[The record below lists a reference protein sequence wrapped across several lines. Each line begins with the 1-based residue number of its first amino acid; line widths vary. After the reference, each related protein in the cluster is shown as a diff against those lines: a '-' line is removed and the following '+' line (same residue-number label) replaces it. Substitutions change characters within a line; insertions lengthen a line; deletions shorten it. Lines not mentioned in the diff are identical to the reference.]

1 MKYLVRV
8 SQIRYG
14 TVEVEAKNEE
24 EAKTLATGMSVD
36 YFDEE
41 ITDMLVEKVGPDKVD
56 QLEKQ
61 TLEVM
66 QKTIDRVMELE
77 LDSIDYR
84 VPLEELSDCTYLI
97 ENGFSAGSVLKIHG
111 TTTSDELYDLLD
123 KYLEREE
130 KDE

>member
-8 SQIRYG
+8 SQLRYG

-56 QLEKQ
+56 QLESKRWRSCRKSSTVQ
-61 TLEVM
+61 WNWSSTAS
-66 QKTIDRVMELE
+66 T
-77 LDSIDYR
+77 
-84 VPLEELSDCTYLI
+84 T
-97 ENGFSAGSVLKIHG
+97 VLRWKNCPTAHI
-111 TTTSDELYDLLD
+111 SSKMAFRLVLF
-123 KYLEREE
+123 
-130 KDE
+130 